1 MGKVVAKES
10 VVSDRLVNL
19 AVSPGLKYKQSA
31 MPFVQMENISH
42 FLRAC
47 QMPPLSLPPHD
58 VFLTVDLYEGKD
70 PAQVLQCIMA
80 FSRRANAIQPSRFRR
95 PLGPQDKNT
104 KTLSPNATGSN
115 QGPNTPSRFRGTS
128 NVSATSNGSAGS
140 SSPAKSPAVSSWS
153 KDTDKGK
160 TAPAWNF
167 HQYGYMGGA
176 DQGNQGVVFGGR
188 RQITTAAPVVPSLAE
203 KQKRRREAEER
214 AAMEQR
220 EAEEAHQRQLE
231 ADERQAQID
240 EERRWEEETA
250 RLKEEERR
258 EQERRKVEEE
268 KRRWDEEKRQ
278 WEAEEQ
284 RRLDEEREAEE
295 RMEQER
301 LRRRSAV
308 DSRLNGQF
316 LSQYQ
321 ARQPSPARVEP
332 STEETQEQQRI
343 KELEQELEQA
353 RERERQYQTERE
365 DLRTKSSAEAKEKP
379 RPRPVPNKP
388 SYTLSSLEQERRML
402 RTEWQ
407 NNQDQEQEEPEPEPE
422 PEPVPPVHSIP
433 RRPLPQPQPTEQQQ
447 QQQPRS
453 QATSPRPLPDPTAYN
468 SPPSGPDNSS
478 RVDRFLA
485 SNRPPV
491 APKPASHRPAD
502 YSTTAEV
509 DAENSRREAA
519 TQKTR
524 AGGWASK
531 SLLEREMERERERQ
545 REWEDGQKET
555 QEAAQKGLQD
565 PSQGSG
571 PGGAWNVFQYGYMG
585 GDNQARGGPGLGSWG
600 ARRQI
605 IGPRPP
611 P

>member
-1 MGKVVAKES
+1 
-10 VVSDRLVNL
+10 
-19 AVSPGLKYKQSA
+19 

-47 QMPPLSLPPHD
+47 QIPPLNLPPHD

-80 FSRRANAIQPSRFRR
+80 FSRRANAIQPSKFRR
-95 PLGPQDKNT
+95 PLGPQSNKSNN
-104 KTLSPNATGSN
+104 LSPNVTGSS
-115 QGPNTPSRFRGTS
+115 QGPTTPSRFRGAS
-128 NVSATSNGSAGS
+128 NVSANSSGSAA
-140 SSPAKSPAVSSWS
+140 SSPTKSPTVSSWS
-153 KDTDKGK
+153 KTTDKTK

-167 HQYGYMGGA
+167 AQYGYMGGA

-203 KQKRRREAEER
+203 KEKRRREAEER
-214 AAMEQR
+214 AVIEQR
-220 EAEEAHQRQLE
+220 ETLEAEEARRQQQEAEEKQAQLE
-231 ADERQAQID
+231 
-240 EERRWEEETA
+240 EERLWEEQTA
-250 RLKEEERR
+250 RLREKERR
-258 EQERRKVEEE
+258 QVEEE
-268 KRRWDEEKRQ
+268 KRQWDEEQRQ
-278 WEAEEQ
+278 WEAEER
-284 RRLDEEREAEE
+284 RRLNEEKEAEE
-295 RMEQER
+295 RMEQEKY
-301 LRRRSAV
+301 RRRSAV
-308 DSRLNGQF
+308 DNRLNGQF

-321 ARQPSPARVEP
+321 ADQAGSG
-332 STEETQEQQRI
+332 TEEAVDGESQERQRI
-343 KELEQELEQA
+343 NQLEQELEHA
-353 RERERQYQTERE
+353 RERERQYQSERE
-365 DLRTKSSAEAKEKP
+365 DLRKKENGNVSEKP
-379 RPRPVPNKP
+379 RPRPVPPKP

-402 RTEWQ
+402 RSEWQ
-407 NNQDQEQEEPEPEPE
+407 NNQDE
-422 PEPVPPVHSIP
+422 PEPVQDPSPPSPQHTIP
-433 RRPLPQPQPTEQQQ
+433 RRPLPEQPSQ
-447 QQQPRS
+447 QQQPP
-453 QATSPRPLPDPTAYN
+453 QQTSPRPLPDPTAYAN
-468 SPPSGPDNSS
+468 QNREDNN

-502 YSTTAEV
+502 YTTTAEV

-519 TQKTR
+519 QQKTR

-531 SLLEREMERERERQ
+531 SLLEREMEGERERQ
-545 REWEDGQKET
+545 REWEDNQKDTE
-555 QEAAQKGLQD
+555 EAAKKGLKD

-585 GDNQARGGPGLGSWG
+585 GDNQARGGPGLGIGG